1 VQVDKSK
8 LILGA
13 FCVILAIA
21 LVAMVQAWYK
31 ERFKVVIPQQNFVEV
46 EKIKYINKI
55 KKVEVPIEKIVTY
68 EKKVI
73 VKKVNGLPTWFVD
86 NADEQAIATANL
98 PETKGGYEVIGTMN
112 TATGVGNIIAK
123 EKPRS
128 LLGFPNEKEI
138 GARVGYSSKLV
149 QEVSVYGR
157 WNFFRVGN
165 IHLSAYAEGNS
176 DNNATA
182 QIEMGYRF

>member
-1 VQVDKSK
+1 MQIDKSK

-13 FCVILAIA
+13 FCVILTIA
-21 LVAMVQAWYK
+21 LFAMVQAWYK
-31 ERFKVVIPQQNFVEV
+31 EKFKPVIPQVNYVEV

-86 NADEQAIATANL
+86 NADEQAVATANL

-112 TATGVGNIIAK
+112 TSTGVGNIIAK